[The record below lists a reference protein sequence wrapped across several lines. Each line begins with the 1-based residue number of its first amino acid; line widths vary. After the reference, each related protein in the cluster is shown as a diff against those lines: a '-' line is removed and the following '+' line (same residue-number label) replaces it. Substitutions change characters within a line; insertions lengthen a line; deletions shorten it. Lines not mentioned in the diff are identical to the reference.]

1 MVPFAEG
8 TGSHQEVN
16 AKLSHI
22 LGARQAHEQLEAN
35 FTLHKLQSLCEECEA
50 KLQFSGVVQIDKR
63 PKAPLPKSIGMH
75 PDPSGNKKHR

>member
-1 MVPFAEG
+1 MVPFAKG

-22 LGARQAHEQLEAN
+22 LWAKVAHEQLEAN
-35 FTLHKLQSLCEECEA
+35 FTLHKLQSLCEECDTLREA

-63 PKAPLPKSIGMH
+63 PKAPLHRDASRSI
-75 PDPSGNKKHR
+75 R